1 MISFFTLEYF
11 RDDGDR
17 RSGLQNIAQKAISQE
32 SMSEIHI
39 KCQLFATATIGEE
52 STKVIRLVSAFIS
65 CLSP

>member
-32 SMSEIHI
+32 SMSEVRLNE
-39 KCQLFATATIGEE
+39 KYEE
-52 STKVIRLVSAFIS
+52 W
-65 CLSP
+65 